1 MCSSLEV
8 RITSDGFRLPELPGT
23 QWPAYVW
30 GCQLLW
36 YAHTLLYWQWNWSY
50 FRIPKPVLSP
60 TVVSSVKSNPE
71 NQTDLKQVLELV
83 VRWKKYWF
91 SKRALKLTEHCPL
104 VPLGSQ
110 VFSALYRVN
119 RDASCKRK
127 LKEEKWSPLN
137 WKVIILKPVMIN
149 KSRRY
154 MWLMQRQINLI
165 NGTLFVL
172 EKRNTV
178 ISELCQ
184 KSCGF
189 DLYSSTWCQAG
200 ERRRSKLEDRWASQR
215 RPAPPWWMSFSPLLA
230 VVNISK
236 PWLCWLSRAGPPSTV
251 RSDRIEPVT
260 EKENDTNQVISNR
273 CFCSFRFHFNV
284 INYHRWIH
292 KPHQMT
298 ILYMFY
304 HWSFDTSCT
313 WLILNVTNKWE
324 RLKCSKLLLA
334 PN

>member
-1 MCSSLEV
+1 M
-8 RITSDGFRLPELPGT
+8 
-23 QWPAYVW
+23 
-30 GCQLLW
+30 
-36 YAHTLLYWQWNWSY
+36 
-50 FRIPKPVLSP
+50 
-60 TVVSSVKSNPE
+60 
-71 NQTDLKQVLELV
+71 
-83 VRWKKYWF
+83 RWKKYWF

-119 RDASCKRK
+119 RDASCILRDFWRRTMINVNVIRDASCKRK
-127 LKEEKWSPLN
+127 FKEEQWLSLY
-137 WKVIILKPVMIN
+137 WKVIISPVMIN

-260 EKENDTNQVISNR
+260 EKENNTNQVISNR

-298 ILYMFY
+298 LLYMLY
-304 HWSFDTSCT
+304 HWSFDTSFT

>member
-119 RDASCKRK
+119 RDASCILRDFWRRAMINVNVNRDARCKRK
-127 LKEEKWSPLN
+127 FKVEQWS
-137 WKVIILKPVMIN
+137 
-149 KSRRY
+149 
-154 MWLMQRQINLI
+154 
-165 NGTLFVL
+165 F
-172 EKRNTV
+172 
-178 ISELCQ
+178 
-184 KSCGF
+184 
-189 DLYSSTWCQAG
+189 
-200 ERRRSKLEDRWASQR
+200 
-215 RPAPPWWMSFSPLLA
+215 
-230 VVNISK
+230 
-236 PWLCWLSRAGPPSTV
+236 LCWQ
-251 RSDRIEPVT
+251 SDYLTCYDQQEQKVHVADAAANKLDKWDFVCPGKKEHSSLWVMS
-260 EKENDTNQVISNR
+260 EKLW
-273 CFCSFRFHFNV
+273 F
-284 INYHRWIH
+284 
-292 KPHQMT
+292 
-298 ILYMFY
+298 
-304 HWSFDTSCT
+304 WS
-313 WLILNVTNKWE
+313 L
-324 RLKCSKLLLA
+324 
-334 PN
+334 

>member
-30 GCQLLW
+30 ACQLLW

-172 EKRNTV
+172 TKREHSYIRKV
-178 ISELCQ
+178 VVLISIVQPDVKREGEEDPNWRTDEHRKEDQHHLDECH
-184 KSCGF
+184 SLHCLPLSIFLNLDCVG
-189 DLYSSTWCQAG
+189 CPGQA
-200 ERRRSKLEDRWASQR
+200 
-215 RPAPPWWMSFSPLLA
+215 PLPQFVQIGL
-230 VVNISK
+230 NLWPK
-236 PWLCWLSRAGPPSTV
+236 R
-251 RSDRIEPVT
+251 
-260 EKENDTNQVISNR
+260 K
-273 CFCSFRFHFNV
+273 
-284 INYHRWIH
+284 
-292 KPHQMT
+292 MT
-298 ILYMFY
+298 PI
-304 HWSFDTSCT
+304 
-313 WLILNVTNKWE
+313 K
-324 RLKCSKLLLA
+324 
-334 PN
+334 